1 MFDFVKYVKIN
12 LILKYNFMN
21 QENNEKIEA
30 LKKETANLQK
40 EFQEKT
46 YGYIMAALGLVAGLA
61 WNEAIKGLIEHIYPA
76 GRSGLW
82 LKFVYAVAVTVF
94 LVIFSLILAKIFSK
108 KD

>member
-1 MFDFVKYVKIN
+1 
-12 LILKYNFMN
+12 
-21 QENNEKIEA
+21 
-30 LKKETANLQK
+30 
-40 EFQEKT
+40 
-46 YGYIMAALGLVAGLA
+46 VAGLA